1 VRVLLTGAAGFIG
14 SHLTERLLDRGDTV
28 LGIDCLLEDS
38 YSAEVKAGVWA
49 ELRGR
54 EGFEA
59 VQKDLRTM
67 DLRDLVAAVDV
78 VVNEA
83 GMTGLMRSWEDFR
96 IYQECNVVALERLL
110 CAASAAKV
118 GRFVQISTSSV
129 YGENAVGDERTATN
143 PVSPYGATKLA
154 AENLVHDYAAN
165 FRLPGIV
172 LRYFSVYG
180 PRQRPDMGYHKFC
193 EALLAGSP
201 LVVYGDGGQTR
212 SNTFVSDCVEGT
224 LEAIDG
230 AAVGETYNI
239 AGTHSIA
246 LTDAIAV
253 LAEELDVRPV
263 IEHRPRRPGDQ
274 LHTAGDTRKAA
285 SHFGYAPKVGPTE
298 GLRIQAQWHR
308 ARTGRRSG

>member
-1 VRVLLTGAAGFIG
+1 VRVLVTGAAGFIG

-38 YSAEVKAGVWA
+38 YSAEVKASVWA

-59 VQKDLRTM
+59 VQGDLRSIE
-67 DLRDLVAAVDV
+67 LRDLVTGVDV

-110 CAASAAKV
+110 CAASAARV

-129 YGENAVGDERTATN
+129 YGENAVGDEQTATN

-154 AENLVHDYAAN
+154 AENLVHGYAAK
-165 FRLPGIV
+165 FGLPGIV

-193 EALLAGSP
+193 EALLDGSP

-212 SNTFVSDCVEGT
+212 S
-224 LEAIDG
+224 
-230 AAVGETYNI
+230 
-239 AGTHSIA
+239 
-246 LTDAIAV
+246 
-253 LAEELDVRPV
+253 
-263 IEHRPRRPGDQ
+263 
-274 LHTAGDTRKAA
+274 TR
-285 SHFGYAPKVGPTE
+285 S
-298 GLRIQAQWHR
+298 
-308 ARTGRRSG
+308 